1 MKDDGLQFLKE
12 STSSWKA
19 NTDLINKLFSVARP
33 SAIFGEPVSANG
45 HTVITASEVHVG
57 LGVGYGSGGA
67 EGFSPP
73 QDEEEAAEEMPEE
86 TEGEQSSGGYGT
98 GYGGGGGGGGFS
110 AGRPVAAIII
120 EPEGV
125 RIEPIVDVTKL
136 GLAFVTVLGSI
147 FLMGF
152 RMAKAGKRNR

>member
-1 MKDDGLQFLKE
+1 MKDDAALFIKE
-12 STSSWKA
+12 STSNWKES
-19 NTDLINKLFSVARP
+19 TGLIDKLFAVAKP
-33 SAIFGEPVSANG
+33 GAIFGEPVSDNG

-57 LGVGYGSGGA
+57 MGVGYGSGGA

-73 QDEEEAAEEMPEE
+73 GAEEKEVEEESEE
-86 TEGEQSSGGYGT
+86 TEEKPASTGYGS

-125 RIEPIVDVTKL
+125 RVVPIVDVTKL

-147 FLMGF
+147 FFMGS
-152 RMAKAGKRNR
+152 RMAKAGKRR